1 MAYEVFSHPALVR
14 YRTSFFSKAS
24 LFIVATLL
32 LTYIPPLLVVY
43 RSQGFWLRTASFVE
57 QPTVNFNYN
66 IMLLLETRSTPIA
79 WSTFENLNSLLP
91 ELRTPFVTARE
102 EDVNLDGK
110 ADRLHCSLSM
120 PMNAADE
127 VVGVHL
133 LLTFS
138 YKLFRMPTLVMQ
150 SMALAQHSSPLHGS
164 ELSVN
169 GDLRLRQRE
178 PLAHRGLDTR
188 YNVSVVNG
196 SSPFAEAYDF
206 TEIIHAYQ
214 ERNVSTVLGNTMAMW
229 KSGRADTTP
238 FVINLLIR
246 YPEETI
252 LYQPGFWEQIK
263 FGWVQYVSV
272 LLIFHWVFQR
282 IKTFVFENQVLRTIP
297 INPFK
302 IHRA

>member
-14 YRTSFFSKAS
+14 YRTSLFSKAS

-57 QPTVNFNYN
+57 QPTVKFNYD
-66 IMLLLETRSTPIA
+66 IMLLLETNSMPIA

-91 ELRTPFVTARE
+91 KLHTPFVTARE

-120 PMNAADE
+120 PMTAADE

-150 SMALAQHSSPLHGS
+150 SMALVQHSSPLHGS

-229 KSGRADTTP
+229 KSGRAGTIP

-246 YPEETI
+246 YPDAIDT
-252 LYQPGFWEQIK
+252 YQPGFWEQIK

-297 INPFK
+297 I
-302 IHRA
+302 